1 MVHIRLNWRTSM
13 GTTIT
18 VTKMATGEAGGN
30 RVHLLALMMKTG
42 VTATGTDE
50 ILLIILNLRCR
61 PVREAREY
69 AETPYK
75 ATTQDT

>member
-13 GTTIT
+13 RTTIT
-18 VTKMATGEAGGN
+18 VTKMAAEEAGGN

-50 ILLIILNLRCR
+50 ILLIILNLPRR
-61 PVREAREY
+61 PVREALAH
-69 AETPYK
+69 AETPSK
-75 ATTQDT
+75 ATT